1 MHWSGGD
8 MYSVVGFA
16 GKGAFATV
24 YKVATRKEGTVY
36 AAKELEKRKYL
47 KDGNLKQK
55 FNNELKIMKL
65 IHHVSLQI
73 PLETHSHLHWPF

>member
-8 MYSVVGFA
+8 LYSVVASA

-24 YKVATRKEGTVY
+24 YQVATKKEGTVY
-36 AAKELEKRKYL
+36 AAKELEKRKHL
-47 KDGNLKQK
+47 KDGSLKLK

-65 IHHVSLQI
+65 IHHVSSHI
-73 PLETHSHLHWPF
+73 PVDPTSHLH

>member
-8 MYSVVGFA
+8 IYSVIGFA

-24 YKVATRKEGTVY
+24 YKVATMKEGTVY

-47 KDGNLKQK
+47 KDGSLKLK

-65 IHHVSLQI
+65 VHHVRWHILTDPQ
-73 PLETHSHLHWPF
+73 LYLH